1 VRMMLYAPIPFIGVK
16 GIHYLGRQ
24 IERLTI
30 HEDPRYVRLF
40 LGHIVR
46 MQEEIG
52 TGGGGFRFIYAAFLQ
67 EAGRLMGSTGL
78 EEASRMMTEA
88 GDMWRLF
95 ASACARACKSK
106 TGDFDV
112 REIAQLVQKCATQ
125 EKHVYSRLKSMK
137 L

>member
-1 VRMMLYAPIPFIGVK
+1 
-16 GIHYLGRQ
+16 
-24 IERLTI
+24 
-30 HEDPRYVRLF
+30 
-40 LGHIVR
+40 

-52 TGGGGFRFIYAAFLQ
+52 TGGGGFLFIYAAFLQ
-67 EAGRLMGSTGL
+67 EAGRLMGSTRR

-88 GDMWRLF
+88 GDMWRQF

-112 REIAQLVQKCATQ
+112 GEIAQRVQKCAKQ
-125 EKHVYSRLKSMK
+125 EKHVYSHLKSMK